1 MVRMNGESLSYKQL
15 CERVVCTKK
24 TMAVNSVYT
33 HVWEEK
39 MHGDVALTM
48 YDARHP
54 EMMQRVLHRVSQ
66 AVRKITA

>member
-1 MVRMNGESLSYKQL
+1 M
-15 CERVVCTKK
+15 
-24 TMAVNSVYT
+24 NSVYT

-66 AVRKITA
+66 AVRKIIR